1 MNVITSAGAERG
13 DIDRT
18 MAMLEEFEHNNIE
31 PNADTFSFCFE
42 AIWKNLDRRTR
53 KVPTEE
59 FIVSCLSEA
68 DNLLTMMEEK
78 DISPSHHVIRDY
90 VELLCRTSEVETA
103 TGLVYEALGNNS
115 FVNNKTLYRTAMA
128 NLNIQNIDEARKLAN
143 FTSEPLPFLMNAIEA
158 AECAAQENT

>member
-1 MNVITSAGAERG
+1 MKHLKNLRSSGTRVTVASLNVITSAGAERG

-68 DNLLTMMEEK
+68 DNLLTMMEEMK
-78 DISPSHHVIRDY
+78 AKGEKQMDVAP
-90 VELLCRTSEVETA
+90 
-103 TGLVYEALGNNS
+103 TGLV
-115 FVNNKTLYRTAMA
+115 
-128 NLNIQNIDEARKLAN
+128 LASN
-143 FTSEPLPFLMNAIEA
+143 
-158 AECAAQENT
+158 AAQ